1 MLAPQPLFPSQ
12 LKVLQVV
19 EASFAGVGRHVVD
32 LCAALLARGHEVH
45 LLYSPVRMERRFA
58 IGIDALVGLRTQR
71 LRLVRA
77 PAPSDLTAAL
87 ALRRYLYAHGP
98 FDVVHG
104 HSSKGGA
111 VARLAAAGL
120 PVARVYTPH
129 ALRTLD
135 PGLSHG
141 ERFLYEAVEKLLGR
155 HLTDA
160 VVAVAEED
168 AREAARLGLQAARI
182 HVVPN
187 GLTLPA
193 LPARTTVRARLGL
206 AEQDVCLM
214 WVGRLIAQKDPH
226 RFIRVFTALA
236 GQVPEARAI
245 MIGTGPLQA
254 EVEASVHALGLA
266 ARFQLL
272 RDEEAVL
279 SMPAA
284 DIFVSTSR
292 YEGLPYVLLEAQ
304 SVGLPVVGFATGG
317 FSTVIE
323 PGATGFILDQADE
336 AGLAMALR
344 RLIGD
349 AELRRAMGG
358 AAARRAQRFRL
369 ADMVD
374 QIEALYRRLAA
385 ARRLRCRSARRAAR
399 ATLS

>member
-1 MLAPQPLFPSQ
+1 MLASEPLFPSQ

-32 LCAALLARGHEVH
+32 LCAGLLARGHEVH
-45 LLYSPVRMERRFA
+45 LVYSPVRMEQHFA
-58 IGIDALVGLRTQR
+58 ARIDALAGLRTRR
-71 LRLVRA
+71 LWLVRA
-77 PAPSDLTAAL
+77 PGPSDLPAAL
-87 ALRRYLYAHGP
+87 ALRRYLHAHGP

-104 HSSKGGA
+104 HSAKGGA

-141 ERFLYEAVEKLLGR
+141 KRFLCETVEKLLGR

-160 VVAVAEED
+160 VIAVAEEE
-168 AREAARLGLQAARI
+168 AGEAARLGLQAART

-193 LPARTTVRARLGL
+193 LPVRTTVRARHGL
-206 AEQDVCLM
+206 TEQDVCLM
-214 WVGRLIAQKDPH
+214 WVGRLAAQKDPH

-245 MIGTGPLQA
+245 MIGSGPLQA

-266 ARFQLL
+266 GRLQLL

-292 YEGLPYVLLEAQ
+292 YEGLPYVVLEAQ

-317 FSTVIE
+317 FSTAIE

-369 ADMVD
+369 ADMID
-374 QIEALYRRLAA
+374 QIDALYRRLAA
-385 ARRLRCRSARRAAR
+385 ARRQRCRSP
-399 ATLS
+399 